1 MQEYINGCYTKY
13 GSRPLD
19 KNEIKFKTKLSNGLW
34 MVAGFIDTDEDGLSI
49 DVYKDENLT
58 ECLFW
63 EHGIKTFPP
72 SKKIFDPPSLTLMAI
87 ERCKEMRL

>member
-13 GSRPLD
+13 GSRPLE
-19 KNEIKFKTKLSNGLW
+19 KNEISFKTKLPNGLW
-34 MVAGFIDTDEDGLSI
+34 MVAGFINTEEDGISV

-63 EHGIKTFPP
+63 QHGIKMYTP
-72 SKKIFDPPSLTLMAI
+72 SKKTFDPQLLILMTM